1 MHMNRDCPHCGQPI
15 LTGAIFCLD
24 CGGKII
30 GDKPTAGGERLR
42 ESLLRASPVTVD
54 SEKLEP
60 GTYLVVL
67 EGIDK
72 GRTFPVA
79 GLGNTLIGRK
89 GAEVPLQD
97 PFVSRRHAEIRVED
111 GSPVIYDLESANS
124 TFVNSRLAQR
134 CELQDGDL
142 IDVGYS
148 TFLFFVKV

>member
-1 MHMNRDCPHCGQPI
+1 MNRDCPHCGQPI

-30 GDKPTAGGERLR
+30 GDKPTAGGDGLR
-42 ESLLRASPVTVD
+42 ESLLREAPVSVD

-60 GTYLVVL
+60 GKYVVVL

-72 GRTFPVA
+72 GRTFPVEA
-79 GLGNTLIGRK
+79 RGNTMIGRK

-97 PFVSRRHAEIRVED
+97 PFVSRRHAEIRVGA
-111 GSPVIYDLESANS
+111 GSTVIHDLESANG
-124 TFVNSRLAQR
+124 TFVNSRLVDR

-148 TFLFFVKV
+148 TFLFFVKA